1 MKTPRQVLCDQ
12 HRSAEPQLDAI
23 RRQALGSLAE
33 PLPAPARATPAG
45 PGSSSLRPFLLPLR
59 WHLSGL
65 AAAWIVVA
73 FLSLQASPPPVS
85 AAARHGLPTP
95 RQIVMAL
102 LENRR
107 QVVEQID
114 LPATEPAP
122 ASRPGVPHRRSELS
136 HSTAVA

>member
-23 RRQALGSLAE
+23 RRRALASLVG
-33 PLPAPARATPAG
+33 PLSAPARATPAA
-45 PGSSSLRPFLLPLR
+45 PGSNSLRPLLLSLR

-65 AAAWIVVA
+65 AAAWIMVA
-73 FLSLQASPPPVS
+73 FLSLQGSPAPVS
-85 AAARHGLPTP
+85 AAARQGLPTP

-114 LPATEPAP
+114 LPPAEPAP
-122 ASRPGVPHRRSELS
+122 ASRPVVPRRRSELS